1 MLAADTFPEWA
12 GAIGVPLWIGG
23 LAFMLWLWLS
33 GRVMLAKDHQAAL
46 ALERKRADEQ
56 VESAELRVADLQN
69 RVEHL
74 VVDRD
79 AWREAHDAEVAARL
93 AAEKA
98 ASKLLEASNVSVKLI
113 DALTKALPPHRRGGA

>member
-1 MLAADTFPEWA
+1 MLVADAFPEWA
-12 GAIGVPLWIGG
+12 GAVGVPLWIGG
-23 LAFMLWLWLS
+23 LGFLLWLWLS
-33 GRVMLAKDHQAAL
+33 GRVMRTTDHQAAL
-46 ALERKRADEQ
+46 AAERQRTDEQ

-98 ASKLLEASNVSVKLI
+98 AAKLLDATNVSAKLI
-113 DALTKALPPHRRGGA
+113 DALTKAIPGGRRA